1 MEELFKQSFS
11 YARIHLFRNYSNIGI
26 RNIIEKVVP
35 DRTVVSSAVTEDNIF
50 SECPLTIKRFVVSA
64 VKKESVNDLV
74 LYLKDSKHFF
84 HTTTPTDS
92 FVRND
97 KKGMPTIMCD
107 EIKLVNVKPII
118 DNSGS
123 NVAFFE
129 TTEDRHIKQHFNNP
143 FAKIEINKIERWIKR
158 DDNKITLKFY
168 VGSRNRNVNS
178 IYFSKATS
186 STTITF
192 NLKTGNFTIV
202 VYTSGRGKKKK
213 HFYCNSFNALKTS
226 LPVFYNIRE
235 SHIDK
240 RSILYK
246 QYVEIFDTIQF
257 QFAVKLAL
265 GFDDISFGSSSEI
278 LSSDFIYRWMR
289 RFIEIKK
296 IKLPNDGADRLLRYY
311 YPTEKFLKK
320 NNRKLV
326 AAVLDRFKAKSN
338 ITIKILHQYPA
349 ASIQSIV
356 LLCRLFGNE
365 FPKYIGNINEYFF
378 CGNDEQ
384 NDAPSKSILL
394 DNREHFQDLQDS
406 EKENIVHILNDLCS
420 VSPIVPH
427 ALTVISTI
435 TDHFN
440 MIYRIRDF
448 YPDMKLTP
456 RKWETFQAEH
466 LHIARI
472 EREIQRGYSIEYLYD
487 PYVLR
492 EIETP
497 IETTELN
504 EQPIMYLP
512 NIKDRIEYDKM
523 YANYPT
529 SASIV
534 KRVFEP
540 KLLRTSDDYF
550 EEGLYMNHCVSG
562 YLNSEWSIIVSLRLG
577 KERVTCEF
585 DVKTRIC
592 HQSKYFSNQKPPVY
606 FEKALKILSD
616 RIKSISYPIS
626 SIDKKRVD
634 LIINGVEV
642 KPDPQVVH
650 PFLQEMLP

>member
-1 MEELFKQSFS
+1 MEELFRQSFS
-11 YARIHLFRNYSNIGI
+11 YAHIHLFKNYSNIGI
-26 RNIIEKVVP
+26 RNIIQKAVP
-35 DRTVVSSAVTEDNIF
+35 DPTAPSAVTDEDVF
-50 SECPLTIKRFVVSA
+50 SPCPMTIKKYVVSA
-64 VKKESVNDLV
+64 VKKESVNDLL
-74 LYLKDSKHFF
+74 LYLKDARHFF
-84 HTTTPTDS
+84 YTTTPDDS
-92 FVRND
+92 FVHH
-97 KKGMPTIMCD
+97 KKRGSPTIAYE

-118 DNSGS
+118 DNFEPY
-123 NVAFFE
+123 VEYFE

-143 FAKIEINKIERWIKR
+143 FAKIEINKIERRIKR
-158 DDNKITLKFY
+158 DNDKITLKFY
-168 VGSRNRNVNS
+168 VGSRHRNVNS
-178 IYFSKATS
+178 IYFSKSTS

-202 VYTSGRGKKKK
+202 VYTSGRGKKTK

-226 LPVFYNIRE
+226 LPVFYNISE
-235 SHIDK
+235 SHVHK
-240 RSILYK
+240 SSILYK
-246 QYVEIFDTIQF
+246 EYREIFDTIQF
-257 QFAVKLAL
+257 QFAVKSVL
-265 GFDDISFGSSSEI
+265 GFDDISFGSLSEI
-278 LSSDFIYRWMR
+278 LSKDFVYRWMQ
-289 RFIEIKK
+289 RFTEVKK

-378 CGNDEQ
+378 SGNDGR
-384 NDAPSKSILL
+384 NDEAAKSILL

-406 EKENIVHILNDLCS
+406 EKENIVHILNDFCS
-420 VSPIVPH
+420 SSPIGHH
-427 ALTVISTI
+427 ALNAIGTI

-440 MIYRIRDF
+440 ILYRIRDF

-487 PYVLR
+487 PIVLR
-492 EIETP
+492 EIEKP
-497 IETTELN
+497 IEITELN
-504 EQPIMYLP
+504 EPPIMYLP
-512 NIKDRIEYDKM
+512 HRKDRIEYDKM
-523 YANYPT
+523 YASYPL
-529 SASIV
+529 SAV

-550 EEGLYMNHCVSG
+550 EEGFCMNHCVAG
-562 YLNSEWSIIVSLRLG
+562 YLNSGYSIIVSLRLG

-585 DVKTRIC
+585 DVKTKRCI
-592 HQSKYFSNQKPPVY
+592 QSKYFSNQKPPEY
-606 FEKALKILSD
+606 FEKALKILCD
-616 RIKSISYPIS
+616 RIKSMPYSIS
-626 SIDKKRVD
+626 SIDKKRVA
-634 LIINGVEV
+634 LVINGIEV
-642 KPDPQVVH
+642 KIIPELQNA
-650 PFLQEMLP
+650 PF